1 MAPAA
6 ERKSFPRRRPVF
18 LRHGAR
24 PGKRAAMARNLIA
37 SRSRAAQAGF
47 SLVELMVVVL
57 IISLLAAVAVPAF
70 ARIQRKAKTAA
81 LVNDLRVFA
90 AAFDAYA
97 QETGAWPPE
106 AAVSVLPPLMNG
118 RISTAAWSRIT
129 PIGGKYNWEYNR
141 RHAGVRY
148 RASLA
153 VGAAIGAPFVV
164 DAAQMLDIDR
174 AIDDGELTTG
184 NFISGTGAVPVFV
197 ISRR

>member
-148 RASLA
+148 GASLA
-153 VGAAIGAPFVV
+153 VGAAIGAPFGV

-174 AIDDGELTTG
+174 AIDDGDLTTG

>member
-1 MAPAA
+1 MAPAGQQGFLHYAPAVSWA
-6 ERKSFPRRRPVF
+6 ESG
-18 LRHGAR
+18 GAR
-24 PGKRAAMARNLIA
+24 PGGISKGSIA
-37 SRSRAAQAGF
+37 SRSRTTQAGF

-57 IISLLAAVAVPAF
+57 IISVLATVAVPAI
-70 ARIQRKAKTAA
+70 ARIQRKARTAA

-97 QETGAWPPE
+97 QETGKWPPE
-106 AAVSVLPPLMNG
+106 TAAGVLPPLMNG
-118 RISTAAWSRIT
+118 RINATVWTRVT

-153 VGAAIGAPFVV
+153 VGAATGAPFVI

-174 AIDDGELTTG
+174 TIDDGDLTTG
-184 NFISGTGAVPVFV
+184 TFIAGTGSVPVFI